1 MAFQKAKQQGQQDTT
16 IQCKSGRCLMTMKMV
31 KEERSK
37 VLLGSKRPNFRPIRT
52 VSYYFASWK
61 KYLFQQMVQIVL
73 ARPACCQIL
82 AKPENHVR
90 GNKVAP
96 LTKVSYSIKKPCY
109 FSNSNQ
115 ALGNCLRVNLDIF
128 MFSLQLRCRHI
139 LTYVF
144 KQETVNNYIY
154 IGT

>member
-1 MAFQKAKQQGQQDTT
+1 MVFQKAKQQGQQDTT

-37 VLLGSKRPNFRPIRT
+37 VLLGAKRPNFRPIRT

-61 KYLFQQMVQIVL
+61 KQTFFSKWCKLFWQD
-73 ARPACCQIL
+73 RPVVKFWQSRKITSEATKL
-82 AKPENHVR
+82 
-90 GNKVAP
+90 P

-115 ALGNCLRVNLDIF
+115 ALGNCLKQIQISFDFYAQFTIAIPTHTYIRF
-128 MFSLQLRCRHI
+128 HI
-139 LTYVF
+139 GNR
-144 KQETVNNYIY
+144 Q
-154 IGT
+154 